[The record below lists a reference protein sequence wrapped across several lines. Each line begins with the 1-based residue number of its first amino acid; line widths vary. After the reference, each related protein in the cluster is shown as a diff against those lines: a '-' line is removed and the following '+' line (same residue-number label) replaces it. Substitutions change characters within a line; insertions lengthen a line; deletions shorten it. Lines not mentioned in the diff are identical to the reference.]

1 MLVGWVVEV
10 QPGWTVTYRT
20 PGVQASPPLPPWEVH
35 VAAEF
40 DDDDDALSF
49 ATRVRAILDAL

>member
-10 QPGWTVTYRT
+10 QPG
-20 PGVQASPPLPPWEVH
+20 WEVH

-49 ATRVRAILDAL
+49 ATRVRAILDALREEE